1 MAAPISTSATT
12 LEGQLA
18 EVAAALQVA
27 EAAVT
32 ENPEN
37 RVNIQF
43 DVENGQIAIGATL
56 PATFSH
62 NGATV
67 SMEPTSYVA

>member
-1 MAAPISTSATT
+1 MAAAIVTTSTT

-18 EVAAALQVA
+18 EVASALQVA

-32 ENPEN
+32 ENPQN
-37 RVNIQF
+37 RVAIDF
-43 DVENGQIAIGATL
+43 DVEGGQINIQAAL

-62 NGATV
+62 VGAKA
-67 SMEPTSYVA
+67 SMEPTAYVV

>member
-1 MAAPISTSATT
+1 MAAAISTTSTT

-32 ENPEN
+32 ENPQN
-37 RVNIQF
+37 RVDLQF
-43 DVENGQIAIGATL
+43 DVENGAVAITVNL

-62 NGATV
+62 NGSTI
-67 SMEPTSYVA
+67 SMEPTAYVA